1 MLKIEKKN
9 DDNVPCFFVDNYLGK
24 INPKDDKKLELFS
37 VFEISEMIKTV
48 VEIRKFVE
56 RD

>member
-1 MLKIEKKN
+1 MKKKN